1 MNLLVFG
8 ATGATGRLVVTAALD
23 AGHTVTAYVRDPR
36 RLLEARSR
44 VRVIQGDAM
53 DQVAVAAAL
62 PGQEAVICALGTMP
76 EGNDAKDR
84 RQPGIPVCSEGTR
97 HILAAMTS
105 SGCRRLVLESSAAV
119 GDSYSTGAF
128 GAGWVVRMALKQVM
142 IDKEIQ
148 ERLTRE
154 SATNWTIVRPVKLTN
169 AREKGGLKSAP
180 DLRWNIASTATRADV
195 ARYAV
200 KILDDASTYRSAI
213 TVKN

>member
-1 MNLLVFG
+1 
-8 ATGATGRLVVTAALD
+8 
-23 AGHTVTAYVRDPR
+23 
-36 RLLEARSR
+36 
-44 VRVIQGDAM
+44 
-53 DQVAVAAAL
+53 
-62 PGQEAVICALGTMP
+62 
-76 EGNDAKDR
+76 
-84 RQPGIPVCSEGTR
+84 
-97 HILAAMTS
+97 
-105 SGCRRLVLESSAAV
+105 
-119 GDSYSTGAF
+119 
-128 GAGWVVRMALKQVM
+128 MALKQVM

-180 DLRWNIASTATRADV
+180 DLRGNIASTATRADV